1 MAEDNGAGQGIK
13 SLDSALSVLL
23 HLGSLTGPAGLSE
36 IARDCGMPPSKVHRY
51 LASFIHAGLVKQ
63 EGRSGQYDL
72 GQGALQLGLS
82 AISRHDFVNAAA
94 DGLPELA
101 AQTGVTV
108 LLAVWGTEGAT
119 IVRWERGEIPT
130 VTSMGLGT
138 TLPLLNT
145 ATGRAFLAWAPD
157 GAISILRE
165 KELRR
170 AGRNPGILVDVAPNK
185 TALNALVADIRKA
198 GFAHVKGEYIPGLVA
213 VAAPILDW
221 QHQAQ
226 AVITLVGTDPAMVEP
241 GSAVIQALREFCAKR
256 SVLAATPKA

>member
-1 MAEDNGAGQGIK
+1 MAEEQGAGQGIK

-23 HLGSLTGPAGLSE
+23 HLNALNGPASLSE

-51 LASFIHAGLVKQ
+51 LASFIHAGLVRQ

-72 GQGALQLGLS
+72 GPGALQLGLS
-82 AISRHDFVNAAA
+82 ALSRHDFVNAAA
-94 DGLPELA
+94 DGLPDLA
-101 AQTGVTV
+101 ARTGVTA

-119 IVRWERGEIPT
+119 VVRWQRGEIPA

-138 TLPLLNT
+138 TLPLLNS
-145 ATGRAFLAWAPD
+145 ATGRAFLAWAPE
-157 GAISILRE
+157 GAISTQRE

-185 TALNALVADIRKA
+185 TALAALVAQIREV

-221 QHQAQ
+221 QNEAQ
-226 AVITLVGTDPAMVEP
+226 AVITLVGTDPAMSQP
-241 GSAVIQALREFCAKR
+241 GSDIVKVLCDFCAQK
-256 SVLAATPKA
+256 SVTRQAK